1 MKNFKKCLILLLSIL
16 FITGFTTGC
25 SGNGSNL
32 NKTTTASKASNTQA
46 QNIVTTAVQSN
57 NISTYFTRANQ
68 HPETALINVI
78 NSSKSTLNIAIYSIT
93 KYDIVDAIAN
103 AKKRGVD
110 VKIITDKEC
119 SSSSSQSKELS
130 YLLRYNIPIK
140 INSHSGLMHMK
151 VTIADSSTVTV
162 GSYNYT
168 QNASTENDEV
178 LCVINDRNVATTF
191 QNEFTSMWNDS
202 SNYQSYTASTS
213 SSSNSSNNNSEY
225 NDSSNNSNQNYSSS
239 NKKSY
244 KSYKSKKSKSKYN
257 KED

>member
-1 MKNFKKCLILLLSIL
+1 MKNFKKCLILLLSVL

-25 SGNGSNL
+25 SNSSNL
-32 NKTTTASKASNTQA
+32 NKTNAAASKAANTQT
-46 QNIVTTAVQSN
+46 QNTITTTSAAQSN
-57 NISTYFTRANQ
+57 NISTYFTRANG

-130 YLLRYNIPIK
+130 YLLKYNIPIK

-168 QNASTENDEV
+168 NNASSENDEV
-178 LCVINDRNVATTF
+178 LCVIKNNDTATTF
-191 QNEFTSMWNDS
+191 QNEFNSMWNDN

-213 SSSNSSNNNSEY
+213 LSSNSSNNNSEY
-225 NDSSNNSNQNYSSS
+225 NNSNQNYSSNS

-244 KSYKSKKSKSKYN
+244 KSKKRSSKYN
-257 KED
+257 K

>member
-1 MKNFKKCLILLLSIL
+1 MKNFKKYLVLLLSVL
-16 FITGFTTGC
+16 FIAGFTGC
-25 SGNGSNL
+25 SNSNNL
-32 NKTTTASKASNTQA
+32 NKTNAAASKATNAQT
-46 QNIVTTAVQSN
+46 QNIVTTAAAQSN
-57 NISTYFTRANQ
+57 NISTYFTRANG

-130 YLLRYNIPIK
+130 YLLKYNIPIK

-178 LCVINDRNVATTF
+178 LCVINDKNVATTF
-191 QNEFTSMWNDS
+191 QNEFNSMWNDS
-202 SNYQSYTASTS
+202 SNYQNYTASTS
-213 SSSNSSNNNSEY
+213 LNSNNNNSESG
-225 NDSSNNSNQNYSSS
+225 DSSNSNDNYSS
-239 NKKSY
+239 KKSY
-244 KSYKSKKSKSKYN
+244 KSYKSKKNKKYN
-257 KED
+257 NED